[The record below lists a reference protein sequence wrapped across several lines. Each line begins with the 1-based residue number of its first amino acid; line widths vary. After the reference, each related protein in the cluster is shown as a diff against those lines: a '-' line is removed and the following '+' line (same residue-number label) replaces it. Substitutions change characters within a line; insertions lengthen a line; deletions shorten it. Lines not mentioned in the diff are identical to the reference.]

1 VVPQRCCARCPR
13 TTRPTNTAWPSPTWK
28 HQENPSTPSPRALR
42 PRRGRAGHG
51 GFPPYG
57 VQGRGGPGARPG
69 DWWAC
74 PSALH
79 HGRGRHACIRD
90 VRAFRTLSGRSVL
103 EPAERQ
109 PNRAHPLTAA
119 MDVTASEGAQ
129 PLHRQAGT
137 RPARAAR
144 PAWAPPAGFERCQWR
159 AADCAHGCF
168 SRHRSL

>member
-1 VVPQRCCARCPR
+1 VKRRGS
-13 TTRPTNTAWPSPTWK
+13 TAL
-28 HQENPSTPSPRALR
+28 LR
-42 PRRGRAGHG
+42 PLPAHNGAYE
-51 GFPPYG
+51 YG
-57 VQGRGGPGARPG
+57 VALAYLEASGEPVDTVTPRSAASPGEGWCSGAERTVSRRLPPVRSPG
-69 DWWAC
+69 T
-74 PSALH
+74 
-79 HGRGRHACIRD
+79 RR
-90 VRAFRTLSGRSVL
+90 VRAFRALSGRSVL

-168 SRHRSL
+168 SRHRSR